1 MAEPE
6 FTTRGKKVRVAGNTN
21 EKTNCGKIEVYEDRI
36 KIQQKGVLMS
46 KGWIT
51 VRFDNI
57 VDIQKSSL
65 GKMTFMTNRQDV
77 SVTGLGGPTTIKITE
92 QIADYLE
99 TKTNRNQSVSSS
111 NSNADEIAKFAK
123 LKAQGVISEEEFQ
136 KKKDELL

>member
-6 FTTRGKKVRVAGNTN
+6 FTTRGKKVRIAGNTN
-21 EKTNCGKIEVYEDRI
+21 EKTNCGKIEVYENRI
-36 KIQQKGVLMS
+36 KIQQKGALMS

-77 SVTGLGGPTTIKITE
+77 SVTGLGGPTAVKIAE

-99 TKTNRNQSVSSS
+99 NKTNRNKSDNPS
-111 NSNADEIAKFAK
+111 NSSAEEIAKFAK